1 MEKLETLH
9 AREILFILQIEISWA
24 HLTPRVIDAI
34 DTMKFNANRLN
45 YCLVPDLGMYMYV
58 RTITIFSNDFQ
69 CISALY
75 HDVCHQI
82 VWIWY
87 RNDFV
92 MKDDDDGKKIEIRS
106 WIVTCDVR
114 VCVSALRR
122 ETKSKLQKHERQT
135 TCKWNFS
142 LFQKK
147 NRITWKKNT
156 KIKSDFFSLSL
167 QRDRIHHKERKRYTF
182 RLKCNVFFFFLLV
195 VSSWMCCCCFSS
207 FSISIPDM
215 LSLFSLWAR
224 FVRKLD
230 EYCKSFDCFLI
241 TYIVIKLTY
250 IAILNNKQKTVE
262 KRNTQT

>member
-9 AREILFILQIEISWA
+9 APEILFILQIEISWA

-34 DTMKFNANRLN
+34 DTMKFNANKLN
-45 YCLVPDLGMYMYV
+45 YCLVPDLVMYMYV
-58 RTITIFSNDFQ
+58 RTITIFLNDFQ
-69 CISALY
+69 CISAQY

-122 ETKSKLQKHERQT
+122 ETKSKLQKHETQT

-142 LFQKK
+142 FIPEKK
-147 NRITWKKNT
+147 PHYMEEKYQNQIR
-156 KIKSDFFSLSL
+156 FFSLSL

-182 RLKCNVFFFFLLV
+182 RLKCNVFF
-195 VSSWMCCCCFSS
+195 SS
-207 FSISIPDM
+207 FS
-215 LSLFSLWAR
+215 W
-224 FVRKLD
+224 
-230 EYCKSFDCFLI
+230 
-241 TYIVIKLTY
+241 
-250 IAILNNKQKTVE
+250 
-262 KRNTQT
+262 